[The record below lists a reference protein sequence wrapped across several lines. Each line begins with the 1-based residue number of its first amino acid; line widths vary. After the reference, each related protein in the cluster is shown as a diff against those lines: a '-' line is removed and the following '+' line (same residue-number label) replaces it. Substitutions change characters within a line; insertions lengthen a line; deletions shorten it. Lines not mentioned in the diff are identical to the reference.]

1 VSRTAALACAV
12 GVLTVAGIHVAI
24 ERGRTLRASSEL
36 RELPRSARLVLA
48 IETAALRSSASAGLL
63 VGAFVDESSLSD
75 IEATCGLDPLDDL
88 AALLFWVRGSERE
101 PVESFGVQLE
111 GSAAR
116 ADEIAECHASLV
128 ETRGES
134 LVRVEA
140 STGPLIASED
150 RRSAVA
156 LVDDRTVVTGSVQT
170 VVEAMAVRRGLLP
183 ALADRAAIADV
194 WPTVRRGAAIAI
206 IVDLPAHWKAA
217 LARIAPFDEVS
228 TLLDDVVTLALSA
241 PTGLEPN
248 VVVRVDLRDSDSAEA
263 AAAQIRAWAATPPAN
278 VKPPWTTVL
287 ESARVRVD
295 GRAVAITLD
304 VSALRRAPARP

>member
-1 VSRTAALACAV
+1 MSRTVALACAV
-12 GVLTVAGIHVAI
+12 GVLTVAGIYVAI

-36 RELPRSARLVLA
+36 RELPSSARLVLA
-48 IETAALRSSASAGLL
+48 IETAALRSSASAALL
-63 VGAFVDESSLSD
+63 LGAFVDESSLSD
-75 IEATCGLDPLDDL
+75 IEAKCGLDPMDDL
-88 AALLFWVRGSERE
+88 AALLFWVRGSERK
-101 PVESFGVQLE
+101 PIESFGVQLE

-183 ALADRAAIADV
+183 ALAERAAIADV
-194 WPTVRRGAAIAI
+194 WPTVRRGAAIAAL
-206 IVDLPAHWKAA
+206 VHPPAHWKAA
-217 LARIAPFDEVS
+217 LARIAPFDDVP

-248 VVVRVDLRDSDSAEA
+248 ATVRVHLRDPDSAEA
-263 AAAQIRAWAATPPAN
+263 AAAEIRAWAATPP
-278 VKPPWTTVL
+278 VHMEPPWTTVL

-295 GRAVAITLD
+295 GRTVAITLD
-304 VSALRRAPARP
+304 VSALRRAPEGP